1 MSHGLTEDQI
11 ADLQASFDLFDID
24 GSGSISGQEL
34 KQVMRRFGQAPSDK
48 DVQEMIDRVDKNGD
62 NEIDFNEFIELM
74 RHRIANNDPDF
85 ELKLAFEAIDTD
97 NSGTIS
103 VEELKGLM
111 AKVNQHLSEEEIIA
125 IMSEVDLDGNKELD
139 FGEFKEMM
147 TY

>member
-1 MSHGLTEDQI
+1 MGI

-24 GSGSISGQEL
+24 GNGSISGQEL

-48 DVQEMIDRVDKNGD
+48 DVQEMIDRV
-62 NEIDFNEFIELM
+62 
-74 RHRIANNDPDF
+74 
-85 ELKLAFEAIDTD
+85 D

>member
-1 MSHGLTEDQI
+1 MGGLTEDQI

-24 GSGSISGQEL
+24 GNGSITGQEL

-48 DVQEMIDRVDKNGD
+48 DVQEMIDRV
-62 NEIDFNEFIELM
+62 
-74 RHRIANNDPDF
+74 ANNDPDF
-85 ELKLAFEAIDTD
+85 ELRLAFEAIDTD

-103 VEELKGLM
+103 VEELKCLM